1 MVSYKYVFSY
11 ELWNVM
17 KSQSYFTRTTEYYWA
32 LFLWSKFVVLHLGSH
47 HISKLIRETKLVR
60 DQILVKCLTL
70 FSRKSIL
77 KKHFRKKK
85 RIGVNMYQSVK
96 ETWTFYSMFTWRIQL
111 DNEISMICSQ
121 QIWRTFS
128 FLNCVLYWVQVSELY
143 KTIDKHKLL

>member
-1 MVSYKYVFSY
+1 MFSLMNF
-11 ELWNVM
+11 EMWWRASLT
-17 KSQSYFTRTTEYYWA
+17 SQEQLNYYWA

-85 RIGVNMYQSVK
+85 KNRSQHVSKCKRNMNILQYVYMEDSVRQWDIDDLQSADM
-96 ETWTFYSMFTWRIQL
+96 EDLQL
-111 DNEISMICSQ
+111 PELC
-121 QIWRTFS
+121 F
-128 FLNCVLYWVQVSELY
+128 VLSPSLRV
-143 KTIDKHKLL
+143 I

>member
-1 MVSYKYVFSY
+1 MFSLMNF
-11 ELWNVM
+11 EMWWRASLT
-17 KSQSYFTRTTEYYWA
+17 SQEQLNYYWA

-96 ETWTFYSMFTWRIQL
+96 ETWTFYSMFTWRIQS